1 MIDEELEKHQQHKE
15 FVSDCSY
22 CQKDFEAITKQKE
35 IEELSKQLL
44 AKEKW
49 CVIIDRPCLKE
60 RCSWYDIAEERCIII
75 TIANILAGQ
84 KIFKG

>member
-1 MIDEELEKHQQHKE
+1 LGLLKVWKENEIKNPKREKMIDEELE
-15 FVSDCSY
+15 
-22 CQKDFEAITKQKE
+22 KQKE

-49 CVIIDRPCLKE
+49 CVIIDRPCMKE
-60 RCSWYDIAEERCIII
+60 RCSWYDIAEERCIVI

-84 KIFKG
+84 KVVR